1 MGVRILLVDDDIQFC
16 AEAQE
21 YLGKQGFAID
31 VESDGLHALS
41 SLERVDPDIVILDIA
56 LQKDHVNGLNVCTDI
71 RQQSKY
77 EKGALGIIMISGHH
91 SKYRNWTHGLRRGAD
106 RYLVKPFELEVLVEE
121 INSLHSLIAGPESLA
136 IGPKMVIAFDE
147 RRVIIADAEVQLTKR
162 EFDLLA
168 YLAKPPNKTRSR
180 YELLENVW
188 KAQNFTD
195 GAVARCICTLRQK
208 ISPEDPE
215 RYVQSVR
222 GVGYRLS
229 VQYADA

>member
-1 MGVRILLVDDDIQFC
+1 MALQILLIDDDIKFC
-16 AEAQE
+16 EETRE

-31 VESDGLHALS
+31 VESDGYQALE
-41 SLERVDPDIVILDIA
+41 SLEMVDPDIVILDIA
-56 LQKDHVNGLNVCTDI
+56 LQKDDVNGLNICTEI

-91 SKYRNWTHGLRRGAD
+91 SKYRNWTRGLRRGAD
-106 RYLVKPFELEVLVEE
+106 RYLVKPFELDVLVEE
-121 INSLHSLIAGPESLA
+121 VHSLHSLIAGPDTLVVDKHLS
-136 IGPKMVIAFDE
+136 IVFGD
-147 RRVIIADAEVQLTKR
+147 RRVIADNVEVQLTRR

-188 KAQNFTD
+188 KAQDYTD
-195 GAVARCICTLRQK
+195 GAVARCVCTLRQK
-208 ISPEDPE
+208 ISPEIPE

-229 VQYADA
+229 IKAPAP